1 MDDVPGG
8 GAVDLAPS
16 EAMEVRGGMIG
27 PSELAVAAYLTK
39 CFKAGFDFG
48 FNTLGPMLFD

>member
-1 MDDVPGG
+1 MYDVPGG
-8 GAVDLAPS
+8 GVVELAPP
-16 EAMEVRGGMIG
+16 EAMEVRGGMIS

-48 FNTLGPMLFD
+48 FNTLGPMLLD